1 MSVARLPWFWGSML
15 VVTLAL
21 VAFTLAVTT
30 LILVTRT
37 LLSRQRRRHVS
48 PSWELLE
55 SSSSDGHLPE
65 DRGPWH
71 RRGDAEG

>member
-1 MSVARLPWFWGSML
+1 ML

-21 VAFTLAVTT
+21 AAFTLAVTT

-37 LLSRQRRRHVS
+37 LLSRQRRGPIS

-65 DRGPWH
+65 GRAPWH
-71 RRGDAEG
+71 RQGDAER

>member
-1 MSVARLPWFWGSML
+1 

-30 LILVTRT
+30 LTLVTRAV
-37 LLSRQRRRHVS
+37 LGRYRRRHLG

-55 SSSSDGHLPE
+55 SSSNGHLPE
-65 DRGPWH
+65 GHLPW
-71 RRGDAEG
+71 RRQGDAER